1 MGTSELRL
9 LFLVALVVFAA
20 LAILLE
26 AVLYRALRRGPEHR
40 DAVVTDRGLDRPEDI
55 SAVPA
60 SASGPRSCR
69 VAVYRAA
76 MNAGEERARPLA
88 GLGTG
93 TARGRSRAGR

>member
-9 LFLVALVVFAA
+9 IFVAAFVVFAV
-20 LAILLE
+20 LVILLE
-26 AVLYRALRRGPEHR
+26 AVLYRALRRGPAHG
-40 DAVVTDRGLDRPEDI
+40 DAVPVST
-55 SAVPA
+55 
-60 SASGPRSCR
+60 SGPRSCR

-76 MNAGEERARPLA
+76 MNAGEGRARPLA

>member
-1 MGTSELRL
+1 MSTSELRL
-9 LFLVALVVFAA
+9 IFVTALVVFAV
-20 LAILLE
+20 LVILLE
-26 AVLYRALRRGPEHR
+26 ALLYRALRRGLTHG
-40 DAVVTDRGLDRPEDI
+40 DAAVTDRI

-60 SASGPRSCR
+60 SASGPRNCR

-93 TARGRSRAGR
+93 TARGRSRGGR